1 MDTKI
6 AQKRVNDL
14 AAAMVAKGM
23 REPGVQLCLSSDR
36 EPKVYLTWKL
46 GIATGP
52 SYGNDKYEFFS
63 GSISVALDNAAAF
76 VAKQPDAEQ
85 AKLHEFMSAL
95 GKVIDIGNQHGIA
108 ADYLNPLVASM
119 KKLSENIITDQRAA

>member
-6 AQKRVNDL
+6 AQKRINDI

-23 REPGVQLCLSSDR
+23 REPHAKLSIGSNV
-36 EPKVYLTWKL
+36 EPEVYLRWKSGL
-46 GIATGP
+46 DNGRA
-52 SYGNDKYEFFS
+52 YGNEKYEFIK
-63 GSISVALDNAAAF
+63 GSVSDALDKAAAF

-85 AKLHEFMSAL
+85 AKLHDFMAAL
-95 GKVIDIGNQHGIA
+95 GSVIDIGNQHGIE